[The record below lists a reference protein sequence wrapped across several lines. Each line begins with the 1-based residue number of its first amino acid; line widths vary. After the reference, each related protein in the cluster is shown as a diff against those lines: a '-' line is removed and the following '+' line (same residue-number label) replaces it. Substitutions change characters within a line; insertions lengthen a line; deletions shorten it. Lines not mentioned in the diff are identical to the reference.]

1 MAKIPESM
9 KYGYLRSLRGHHPA
23 WRLLCADQA
32 PLLAAFFYREF
43 LAPHRRGIEAQEILD
58 DLDMFLYD
66 VRQQEHDGLARSPQ
80 EYLDLWTDADHGWLR
95 KYEYRGDWYYD
106 LTASAQKAV
115 EWLAGL
121 HQRKFVGTESRLH
134 TVFHLLHEIARET
147 DTDAAHRV
155 AYLKEQIAA
164 MQTEL
169 EAVEASGV
177 VQPRL
182 DDVQVRERFLEAEAT
197 ASAILSDFRE
207 VEENFRALTRQ
218 VRDDIVQWEKGKGEL
233 LSKIFEESDMI
244 HQSEQGRSFAAFW
257 RFLMLSQQQD
267 DFQRT
272 MERVRE
278 AAPVRDLLE
287 EHPLAGIDTEWVRAA
302 GEVQQTLAQ
311 LSAQIRRYVDEDYLT
326 QEKAIYDRIGRIE
339 RCAVQI
345 REQHQPEKELMAMD
359 TAAPDIQLPM
369 ERKLFAVPHHPAL
382 KSPKLSAGEAGDGG
396 LTVMF
401 DQVTVDRGRLRQ
413 NIRETL
419 GTKASVSLKEV
430 LEAHPLTQGLTEL
443 LAYFVLASQEEAG
456 FDPQAVEHLVFDR
469 DGHRMEAICQR
480 VVYTGR
486 KWEE

>member
-9 KYGYLRSLRGHHPA
+9 TYGYLRSLRGHHPA

-43 LAPHRRGIEAQEILD
+43 LATHRRGIEAQEILD
-58 DLDMFLYD
+58 DLDMFLFD
-66 VRQQEHDGLARSPQ
+66 VRQQENDGLARPAQ
-80 EYLDLWTDADHGWLR
+80 EYLDLWTDTDHGWLR
-95 KYEYRGDWYYD
+95 KYEYHGEWYYD

-115 EWLAGL
+115 EWLESL
-121 HQRKFVGTESRLH
+121 HQRKFVGTESRLR
-134 TVFHLLHEIARET
+134 TVFNLLHEIARET
-147 DTDAAHRV
+147 DTDAEHRMTW
-155 AYLKEQIAA
+155 LQEQIDT
-164 MQTEL
+164 MQKEL
-169 EAVEASGV
+169 DAVKASGV

-207 VEENFRALTRQ
+207 VEENFRVLTRQ

-233 LSKIFEESDMI
+233 LSKIFEESDII

-272 MERVRE
+272 MARVSE
-278 AAPVRDLLE
+278 AEPVKELLE
-287 EHPLAGIDTEWVRAA
+287 DHPLAGINTEWVRAA

-311 LSAQIRRYVDEDYLT
+311 LSAQIRRYVDEDYLA
-326 QEKAIYDRIGRIE
+326 QEKAIYEIIGRIE
-339 RCAVQI
+339 RLAVKA
-345 REQHQPEKELMAMD
+345 REKSKPEMAFADMD
-359 TAAPDIQLPM
+359 ADAPDIQLPM
-369 ERKLFAVPHHPAL
+369 ERKLFAVPHKMEL
-382 KSPKLSAGEAGDGG
+382 KSHKLSAGDASEGKLD
-396 LTVMF
+396 VMF
-401 DQVTVDRGRLRQ
+401 DQVTIDREKLKS

-419 GTKASVSLKEV
+419 GTKPSVTLKEV
-430 LEAHPLTQGLTEL
+430 LEKHPLEQGLTEL
-443 LAYFVLASQEEAG
+443 LAYFVLASHEENG
-456 FDPQAVEHLVFDR
+456 FDPKEIEHLVFSR
-469 DGHRMEAICQR
+469 DGRQMEAICHR